1 VQGVLLDEMRQYV
14 AERFGYRAWIE
25 TLRRS
30 GHTVTYQYELD
41 QVYPDEELGLL
52 ARHAAEVTGTPPL
65 ELLKG
70 FGQALVPEMIRMY
83 SYLIEKQWT
92 YPDFLL
98 HMEPVL
104 HQALQLHKPGANQAR
119 IHATV
124 VAPDAV
130 TLTYDSPLRTCA
142 TLEGVILGAAR
153 EYGVR
158 VEVTQDRCM
167 LRGDPMC
174 SFSIR
179 IAPAGPLLSTA
190 S

>member
-1 VQGVLLDEMRQYV
+1 MQGVVLDEMRRYV

-30 GHTVTYQYELD
+30 GHTVTYQYLLD
-41 QVYPDEELGLL
+41 QVYPDEELGLV

-70 FGQALVPEMIRMY
+70 FGQAMVPDLIRMY
-83 SYLIEKQWT
+83 SYLIDKSWT
-92 YPDFLL
+92 FPEFLV
-98 HMEPVL
+98 HMEPLL
-104 HQALQLHKPGANQAR
+104 HQAMQLHKPGANQLR
-119 IHATV
+119 IQAMPL
-124 VAPDAV
+124 APDLV
-130 TLTYDSPLRTCA
+130 TLTYDSPLRACA
-142 TLEGVILGAAR
+142 TVEGVILGAAR

-158 VEVTQDRCM
+158 VEVAQDRCA
-167 LRGDPMC
+167 LRGDPSC

-179 IAPAGPLLSTA
+179 ILPAGPQFSTA